1 VIVKR
6 TLPAALLI
14 ATTLH
19 LGIAAAQCPPSCPLP
34 GGGAVEQDC
43 HAEFAAAHVRLNYP
57 PFDPTNPT
65 PRRELH
71 CFDGDPGCDIDGQVD
86 GVCTFDLDVCLHNA
100 DPALAGCTPAT
111 VTGVTFAGTSD
122 ADIAAAQAAVNALL
136 PASANVCTTGQALH
150 IALTRNAGGRL
161 ETVSKRVELAAV
173 TDGSGTDEDS
183 LDLTCVPHGWPSH
196 GYDYGNHRANPL
208 ETELTADNASTL
220 SVKWHF
226 DIRTLGMPGLNAV
239 TSTPTVGFGFVYVT
253 SWNGTVYALREET
266 GEVEWSF
273 TATPTWPLGTQS
285 SATLTA
291 DGRLLMGDADATVH
305 CLDARTGR
313 LLWER
318 ALSIPFEGEPGADQN
333 WGSPTVANNRVFIGI
348 ASHSDNPCTRGRLV
362 ALDLDSGEVL
372 WDLPTVPVRICDN
385 DTSQTCTSDDE
396 CNGGACIRGRGA
408 GVTATPAVDATGET
422 VYMNTVGCYTYPSI
436 GDSDSMF
443 RIDAATGDVV
453 WKRRVQPPEQFSAC
467 DDTGAECRTEADCD
481 GAACMTKGA
490 YHDFGFLNGPMI
502 IETDDGTGG
511 THELIV
517 SGSKDGTLYA
527 FHPDDGSLAWTNV
540 VAPTPVTPGFAGF
553 GLFNGAIG
561 YANQRIHAALFVM
574 ASPTGNPPNHLRAF
588 SSADGHELWNDEIG
602 RSWSHVGLAND
613 LLFVGTEQTMQRCNS
628 DLQTECTADEECPG
642 SFCVEASPYY
652 VYDARDGRRL
662 TTLTQPANVAGGPS
676 IVDGT
681 AYVPYG
687 TFDVDGGVIAYA
699 LPACL
704 GDCNRDG
711 RVGINELVTG
721 VTIALDAAPINRC
734 FALDRNAD
742 RSVAI
747 DELIG
752 GTRSAL
758 EGCD

>member
-1 VIVKR
+1 MKR
-6 TLPAALLI
+6 SLLYGLLI
-14 ATTLH
+14 ATVLSLETAE
-19 LGIAAAQCPPSCPLP
+19 GQCPPSCPLP

-57 PFDPTNPT
+57 PFDPTNPV
-65 PRRELH
+65 PQRQLH

-100 DPALAGCTPAT
+100 DPALTGCTPAS
-111 VTGVTFAGTSD
+111 VTAVTFEATAD

-150 IALTRNAGGRL
+150 VPLAENANGRL
-161 ETVSKRVELAAV
+161 EAAVKRVELAAV
-173 TDGSGTDEDS
+173 TDGAGTDEDS

-196 GYDYGNHRANPL
+196 GYNSANHRASPL
-208 ETELTADNASTL
+208 ETVLTADNAATL
-220 SVKWHF
+220 TVKWHF
-226 DIRTLGMPGLNAV
+226 DIRALAQGGLSAV
-239 TSTPTVGFGFVYVT
+239 TSTPTVGFGLVFVT
-253 SWNGTVYALREET
+253 SWNGRVYALREET
-266 GEVEWSF
+266 GEVEWTF
-273 TATPTWPLGTQS
+273 TVTPMFPIGTQS

-291 DGRLLMGDADATVH
+291 DGRLLVGDADATVH

-318 ALSIPFEGEPGADQN
+318 ALSIPFEGEAPSDHH
-333 WGSPTVANNRVFIGI
+333 WGSATVANNRVFIGI
-348 ASHSDNPCTRGRLV
+348 ASHSDVPCTRGRLV
-362 ALDLDSGEVL
+362 ALDLDTGEVL
-372 WDLPTVPVRICDN
+372 WDLATVPVRICDN

-422 VYMNTVGCYTYPSI
+422 VYMNTVGCYTFPSI

-443 RIDAATGDVV
+443 RVDAATGEVV
-453 WKRRVQPPEQFSAC
+453 WKQRVQPPEQFSAC
-467 DDTGAECRTEADCD
+467 AETGAECRSADDCD
-481 GAACMTKGA
+481 GAACMAKGA
-490 YHDFGFLNGPMI
+490 YHDFGFLNGPMVI
-502 IETDDGTGG
+502 QADDGIGG
-511 THELIV
+511 TRELVV

-527 FHPDDGSLAWTNV
+527 FDPEDGSIAWTNV

-561 YANQRIHAALFVM
+561 FADQRIHAALFAM

-588 SSADGHELWNDEIG
+588 SSVDGHELWHDEIG
-602 RSWSHVGLAND
+602 QGWSHVGIANG
-613 LLFVGTEQTMQRCNS
+613 LLFVGTEQTMLRCSS
-628 DLQTECTADEECPG
+628 DLQTECEDDDGCPG
-642 SFCVEASPYY
+642 SHCVEASPYY
-652 VYDARDGRRL
+652 VYDASDGRRL
-662 TTLTQPANVAGGPS
+662 TTLTLPANVAGGPS

-681 AYVPYG
+681 AYIPYG
-687 TFDVDGGVIAYA
+687 TFDIDGGVVAYA

-711 RVGINELVTG
+711 SVAINELVTG
-721 VTIALDAAPINRC
+721 VNIALDAAPINRC
-734 FALDRNAD
+734 FALDRNAN
-742 RSVAI
+742 RSVQI

-758 EGCD
+758 EGCG